1 MTEEK
6 EKVEKKET
14 ETKSM
19 DVLNGKQINAWLYDG
34 DLNISFF
41 GCSIYIPQ
49 EYVEETL
56 EELHKLK
63 SEVKKASKA
72 KRPRKNTKTKEKVKA
87 ESTVSWQKDVEDIL
101 GKEDKDNDILD
112 EGTRRYQ
119 EYIVNGDKCPNP
131 PEGILNFLNEYWW
144 DAVIECSLFDIAVD
158 AFQLGQLYQEH
169 RKELGGDLEGGAV

>member
-1 MTEEK
+1 MTE

-14 ETKSM
+14 ETKSL
-19 DVLNGKQINAWLYDG
+19 DVLSGKQINAWLYDG
-34 DLNISFF
+34 DLNISFL

-49 EYVEETL
+49 EYVEETV

-63 SEVKKASKA
+63 SGIKKASKA
-72 KRPRKNTKTKEKVKA
+72 KRPRKSTKTKEKIKT
-87 ESTVSWQKDVEDIL
+87 ESIVSWKQDIEEIL
-101 GKEDKDNDILD
+101 SKGDKDGGILD
-112 EGTRRYQ
+112 EGVRKYQ
-119 EYIVNGDKCPNP
+119 EYISKGEKCPNP

-169 RKELGGDLEGGAV
+169 RKEFGGELEGGAK